1 MYRAR
6 EEGGGGGKGWLAEEG
21 KGAKIVV
28 GHVGWGGEGEG
39 GGRPRRK
46 IINLVLDHPETHN
59 QPLQP
64 VKWSTQIHFEA

>member
-39 GGRPRRK
+39 GRGGGGGGGH
-46 IINLVLDHPETHN
+46 V
-59 QPLQP
+59 
-64 VKWSTQIHFEA
+64 VK

>member
-39 GGRPRRK
+39 GGEGH
-46 IINLVLDHPETHN
+46 V
-59 QPLQP
+59 
-64 VKWSTQIHFEA
+64 VK